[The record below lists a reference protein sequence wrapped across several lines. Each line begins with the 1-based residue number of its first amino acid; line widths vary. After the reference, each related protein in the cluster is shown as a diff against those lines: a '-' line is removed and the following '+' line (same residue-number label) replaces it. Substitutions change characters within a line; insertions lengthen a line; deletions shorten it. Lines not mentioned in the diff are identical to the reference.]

1 MFHAQRE
8 IEMSAGLRAMIHQ
21 LFGDNSET
29 VQAIK
34 ESIGKTAKK
43 ITCDGDELKI
53 YFDNKYIKIIDDGQ
67 SCCEDRYLHT
77 DDDLEYYVGSK
88 ILDYELL
95 EAPDVISEYG
105 DHEVMFLHIKTD
117 KGVFTIET
125 HNEHNGYYGGFVIEA
140 RIIDM

>member
-1 MFHAQRE
+1 
-8 IEMSAGLRAMIHQ
+8 MSAGFTVMLHQ

-29 VQAIK
+29 VKAIK

-43 ITCDGDELKI
+43 ITCGSDALRI
-53 YFDNKYIKIIDDGQ
+53 YFDDKYLSIIDDGQ

-88 ILDYELL
+88 ILDFELL
-95 EAPDVISEYG
+95 EAPDVASEYG
-105 DHEVMFLHIKTD
+105 EHEVMFLHVKTD
-117 KGVFTIET
+117 RGVFTIET

-140 RIIDM
+140 RIYDAD